1 MWRLNL
7 VKSAFSRNVDW
18 LVEIGEVTLLTT
30 VCVRYSVC
38 FTNQLRKELL

>member
-18 LVEIGEVTLLTT
+18 LAEIGEVTLLTT

-38 FTNQLRKELL
+38 FTGQLRKELL